1 MTILVAILFVVLVV
15 VAIALF
21 AGLVYLIVR
30 FVNRG
35 DSIAVDPAERAKE
48 SGSEQQ
54 PPA

>member
-15 VAIALF
+15 VAIAVF

-35 DSIAVDPAERAKE
+35 DSIAVDPADRAKDDG
-48 SGSEQQ
+48 SGQ